1 MKYEVEIPMPP
12 STNHLYANRRRGRH
26 RTPKYTAWME
36 EAIWTIKAAIPI
48 LEPPIKIGI
57 TIYGGK
63 GFSIQSDVSNRM
75 KAPEDALVKSGRLED
90 DTVQF
95 VHECRQRYFVPQG
108 TDDVARCVLTIVDQ
122 RDPSPPLDNPIT
134 RES

>member
-1 MKYEVEIPMPP
+1 MKYEVEIPVPP
-12 STNHLYANRRRGRH
+12 STNHLYASQAKRRIKTR
-26 RTPKYTAWME
+26 PYKSWLK
-36 EAIWTIKAAIPI
+36 EATWVLKAALPV
-48 LEPPIKIGI
+48 LEPPIKLGI

-63 GFSIQSDVSNRM
+63 GFSIRSDISNRM

-122 RDPSPPLDNPIT
+122 REEDAD
-134 RES
+134 